1 MRIADAVNAGA
12 WRFSGRQKSLH
23 RFRLFLE
30 YQPGMKKIIGF
41 LVAVSVAFLLASIFA
56 SVGNVGALAAM
67 DVPVSGETML
77 SVIAHDLPGLFP
89 AFFPLVLIA
98 LFLAWLFTGQVLG
111 RMFSTSAWL
120 YALAGLIGMIVLHS
134 IMYIVFGISPIAAT
148 RTLEGLLVQG
158 MAGAIAGWCFYR
170 LALRS

>member
-56 SVGNVGALAAM
+56 SVANIGALAAM
-67 DVPVSGETML
+67 DVPVSRETML
-77 SVIAHDLPGLFP
+77 SVISPRFAGPFSRVFP
-89 AFFPLVLIA
+89 TGVDCAFFCVVVYGSGAWTNVFNQCMAVRVSRLYRDDSIA
-98 LFLAWLFTGQVLG
+98 F
-111 RMFSTSAWL
+111 
-120 YALAGLIGMIVLHS
+120 
-134 IMYIVFGISPIAAT
+134 
-148 RTLEGLLVQG
+148 
-158 MAGAIAGWCFYR
+158 
-170 LALRS
+170 